1 MRASQFIFCAALFL
15 GFCTMACNGEKK
27 HLDKA
32 VLTDTLMTDILV
44 EFAIADAAR
53 NYSISRPDYPRFKTE
68 MFYDAILAERGTNRE
83 AFVNSLGYYSIHTSE
98 LLAIFEDALNEL
110 SRRQAEAVK

>member
-1 MRASQFIFCAALFL
+1 MTAYRFVIWAALCL
-15 GFCTMACNGEKK
+15 GMFTSSCAGEKQ

-32 VLTDTLMTDILV
+32 VLPDTVMSDILV

-53 NYSISRPDYPRFKTE
+53 NYSISRPDYPRFKAE

-83 AFVNSLGYYSIHTSE
+83 AFVNSLSYYSIHTSE
-98 LLAIFEDALNEL
+98 LLAIYEDALNEL
-110 SRRQAEAVK
+110 SKRQAEAVK

>member
-1 MRASQFIFCAALFL
+1 MISHRLVIFAALCL
-15 GFCTMACNGEKK
+15 GMFSSACSGDKQ

-32 VLTDTLMTDILV
+32 VIPDTLMSDILV

-53 NYSISRPDYPRFKTE
+53 NYSISRPDYPRFKAE

-83 AFVNSLGYYSIHTSE
+83 AFVNSLEYYSIHTSE
-98 LLAIFEDALNEL
+98 LLAIYEDALNEL
-110 SRRQAEAVK
+110 SKRQAEAVK